1 MKHFFFFLFALAC
14 CQPAFSQCKNIALDT
29 TDEFDSV
36 RLIAAKPINI
46 GFMVPTEVLGKDLEG
61 DELVEQAKLIF
72 SYADENK
79 IRSFFLT
86 LGVVERKFYLIHN
99 DYNVYLKFAS
109 GAIMKLFDVPDEG
122 RYDRDILMWNY
133 THTCVVPLEI
143 FHMLK
148 NDRVE
153 KIRINYKNYKSTIVL
168 EEPQQKAL
176 QEAVLCVEERLKNDP
191 RFVKP

>member
-86 LGVVERKFYLIHN
+86 LGVVERKFYLIDN
-99 DYNVYLKFAS
+99 GFSVMIKFVDGPIMQLYNVPADGEFN
-109 GAIMKLFDVPDEG
+109 
-122 RYDRDILMWNY
+122 RDIMMWNY
-133 THTCVVPLEI
+133 MHTCVVPLEI
-143 FHMLK
+143 FHMMK
-148 NDRVE
+148 NSRIE
-153 KIRINYKNYKSTIVL
+153 KIR
-168 EEPQQKAL
+168 
-176 QEAVLCVEERLKNDP
+176 
-191 RFVKP
+191 